1 MADDLQQ
8 HFLCLLFTLCVFAST
23 VRFLG
28 NNPAAG
34 TGSGAGGWLVVSH
47 RVTAVIASRKRPV
60 PFRTRKLSSIAPMV
74 LHSGGCGRVGRRR
87 TSSLGV
93 EECLNPFSGVRL
105 LHSLFS
111 CPGSVRTTARVLAP
125 RGHGQK
131 HLRRLAPRRGAVMGA
146 DRPVFSVSAMRDSS
160 VLRHVHRCTE
170 LKGYVSPTTDDP
182 LGTSRS
188 GELSTVARGGGFAVS
203 RTMLRTCRAYGRP
216 PGTDLQGG
224 RPDGSLRC
232 QAPRESPSVV
242 ATSRWLSRAH

>member
-8 HFLCLLFTLCVFAST
+8 HSLCWLFTLCVFAST

-93 EECLNPFSGVRL
+93 EECLNPLRVFASSTPFF
-105 LHSLFS
+105 H
-111 CPGSVRTTARVLAP
+111 AREQRPARE
-125 RGHGQK
+125 RG
-131 HLRRLAPRRGAVMGA
+131 
-146 DRPVFSVSAMRDSS
+146 DSS
-160 VLRHVHRCTE
+160 VTGPSAGIGL
-170 LKGYVSPTTDDP
+170 
-182 LGTSRS
+182 
-188 GELSTVARGGGFAVS
+188 FAQP
-203 RTMLRTCRAYGRP
+203 RAGA
-216 PGTDLQGG
+216 
-224 RPDGSLRC
+224 SFSCC
-232 QAPRESPSVV
+232 QRDQPA
-242 ATSRWLSRAH
+242 

>member
-8 HFLCLLFTLCVFAST
+8 HSLCLLFTLCVFAST

-93 EECLNPFSGVRL
+93 EECLNPRTGCSPPPLPFFMPGNWEPTRVPGPGARTGAGHDNRGRKARHRLGRGVGL
-105 LHSLFS
+105 S
-111 CPGSVRTTARVLAP
+111 CPE
-125 RGHGQK
+125 
-131 HLRRLAPRRGAVMGA
+131 RRDGPVQGASSQIHPSAEWCAV
-146 DRPVFSVSAMRDSS
+146 RPV
-160 VLRHVHRCTE
+160 
-170 LKGYVSPTTDDP
+170 
-182 LGTSRS
+182 TS
-188 GELSTVARGGGFAVS
+188 G
-203 RTMLRTCRAYGRP
+203 
-216 PGTDLQGG
+216 
-224 RPDGSLRC
+224 
-232 QAPRESPSVV
+232 PS
-242 ATSRWLSRAH
+242 

>member
-8 HFLCLLFTLCVFAST
+8 HSLCLLFTLCVFAST

-111 CPGSVRTTARVLAP
+111 CPGAGRGPGSEGIP
-125 RGHGQK
+125 R
-131 HLRRLAPRRGAVMGA
+131 
-146 DRPVFSVSAMRDSS
+146 
-160 VLRHVHRCTE
+160 
-170 LKGYVSPTTDDP
+170 
-182 LGTSRS
+182 
-188 GELSTVARGGGFAVS
+188 
-203 RTMLRTCRAYGRP
+203 
-216 PGTDLQGG
+216 
-224 RPDGSLRC
+224 
-232 QAPRESPSVV
+232 
-242 ATSRWLSRAH
+242 SRALLRASGLFAQPRAGASFSCCQRDQPA

>member
-8 HFLCLLFTLCVFAST
+8 HSLCLLFTLCVFAST

-93 EECLNPFSGVRL
+93 EECLNPRTGCSPPPLPF
-105 LHSLFS
+105 FM
-111 CPGSVRTTARVLAP
+111 PGSRTSARERFRVR
-125 RGHGQK
+125 G
-131 HLRRLAPRRGAVMGA
+131 RGAVMRSRGVREPGGA
-146 DRPVFSVSAMRDSS
+146 HEFPGREPAS
-160 VLRHVHRCTE
+160 RCHGLTCE
-170 LKGYVSPTTDDP
+170 P
-182 LGTSRS
+182 L
-188 GELSTVARGGGFAVS
+188 S
-203 RTMLRTCRAYGRP
+203 RTEEDGRRKPLQRTGAHGRRLTDRTPAAVVRTVDFPVRLREPDDTVRGDGDGRN
-216 PGTDLQGG
+216 GHED
-224 RPDGSLRC
+224 S
-232 QAPRESPSVV
+232 
-242 ATSRWLSRAH
+242 

>member
-8 HFLCLLFTLCVFAST
+8 HSLCLLFTLCVFAST

-93 EECLNPFSGVRL
+93 EECLNPLRVFASSTPFFHARKQNVGTRAV
-105 LHSLFS
+105 
-111 CPGSVRTTARVLAP
+111 PGPGA
-125 RGHGQK
+125 G
-131 HLRRLAPRRGAVMGA
+131 RR
-146 DRPVFSVSAMRDSS
+146 
-160 VLRHVHRCTE
+160 HE
-170 LKGYVSPTTDDP
+170 
-182 LGTSRS
+182 
-188 GELSTVARGGGFAVS
+188 VARCS
-203 RTMLRTCRAYGRP
+203 
-216 PGTDLQGG
+216 
-224 RPDGSLRC
+224 
-232 QAPRESPSVV
+232 
-242 ATSRWLSRAH
+242 

>member
-8 HFLCLLFTLCVFAST
+8 HSLCLLFTLCVFAST

-34 TGSGAGGWLVVSH
+34 TGFGAGGWLVVSH

-93 EECLNPFSGVRL
+93 EECLNPFSGVRI

-111 CPGSVRTTARVLAP
+111 CPDAGNPNASRFLARERKVGMAIGVGSRVPAR
-125 RGHGQK
+125 
-131 HLRRLAPRRGAVMGA
+131 
-146 DRPVFSVSAMRDSS
+146 
-160 VLRHVHRCTE
+160 
-170 LKGYVSPTTDDP
+170 
-182 LGTSRS
+182 
-188 GELSTVARGGGFAVS
+188 
-203 RTMLRTCRAYGRP
+203 
-216 PGTDLQGG
+216 
-224 RPDGSLRC
+224 
-232 QAPRESPSVV
+232 
-242 ATSRWLSRAH
+242 